1 MVSTDGGPLA
11 LPATSKDSSLKA
23 ARRMGDDA
31 FQRAPSQDPVS
42 FPDMPPNKKKP
53 PAECKDRCEEV
64 GKEVGNPAGW
74 VGEAPTGAADRAW
87 AFPYGLGQI
96 LPLGG
101 PQFAHL
107 CSGTNHPRLLVSTL

>member
-11 LPATSKDSSLKA
+11 LPTTSKDSSLKA

-53 PAECKDRCEEV
+53 PAECKDRCGEV
-64 GKEVGNPAGW
+64 GKEVGLVRPYLDQCSSTHWGH
-74 VGEAPTGAADRAW
+74 RA
-87 AFPYGLGQI
+87 F
-96 LPLGG
+96 
-101 PQFAHL
+101 
-107 CSGTNHPRLLVSTL
+107 SEN